1 MWTSLYVERVD
12 DLLLARRSRLR
23 WIVVSFGLVLVGI
36 GGYLGFKAFVESGSI
51 GGLGAGL
58 VGLAV
63 ATGFAAFFSPCSFPL
78 LLTFLVRQYETG
90 SRKAVLISA
99 LRVGLGAVTFLA
111 LLGVVLALAGEGL
124 AGLIG
129 FDTLS
134 GRIFRAAL
142 GLFLLVLGL
151 RQANLIKARFGVFD
165 SVAGMAARIFDTS
178 NLENQ
183 TQRDFVY
190 GFGYLLAGFG

>member
-1 MWTSLYVERVD
+1 MD

-23 WIVVSFGLVLVGI
+23 WVVVSVGLVLVGI
-36 GGYLGFKAFVESGSI
+36 GGYFGFVAFVESGSM
-51 GGLGAGL
+51 GGLGAGV

-78 LLTFLVRQYETG
+78 LLTFLARQYETG
-90 SRKAVLISA
+90 SRRAVLIAS
-99 LRVGLGAVTFLA
+99 LRVGLGAVMFFA
-111 LLGVVLALAGEGL
+111 LLGLVLALAGEGL

-129 FDTLS
+129 FDTLT
-134 GRIFRAAL
+134 GRIFRATL

-165 SVAGMAARIFDTS
+165 SIAGRAIRTFDTS

-183 TQRDFVY
+183 AQRDFVY